1 MSAMSF
7 DFSGRRLL
15 IGGQDGHLSMWNFN
29 NGQQLKEFRGF
40 GQVLLS
46 LYSLIF
52 KGYVPVYIF
61 SLPFLSLLGGI

>member
-15 IGGQDGHLSMWNFN
+15 IGGQDGRLSMWNFN

-40 GQVLLS
+40 GQVLLLS
-46 LYSLIF
+46 TSFIF
-52 KGYVPVYIF
+52 EKRIADLQPSAYLV
-61 SLPFLSLLGGI
+61 